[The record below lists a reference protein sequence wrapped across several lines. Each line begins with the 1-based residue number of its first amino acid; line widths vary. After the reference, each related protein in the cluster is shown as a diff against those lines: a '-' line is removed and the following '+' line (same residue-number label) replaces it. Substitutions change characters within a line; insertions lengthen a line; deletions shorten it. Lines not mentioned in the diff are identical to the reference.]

1 MAGHHSCR
9 ITLPITGLNCRWKRS
24 SNTECDRR
32 QFSSGALG
40 CYAVE
45 LRKASA
51 ANRTSSLKRE
61 PNKGQIDPN
70 NKASSLRRLRTAWKE
85 NEDALP
91 SISTNLTQQQHSANQ
106 HDHRTHPSM
115 SPHTNQHGKRTQ
127 TKPPTPQACRPRVR
141 ASRQR
146 NTNTSTHNDKRNPVV
161 ASDVELRKRH

>member
-70 NKASSLRRLRTAWKE
+70 NKANSLRRLRTAWQQ

-91 SISTNLTQQQHSANQ
+91 SMSTNLTQQQDSANQ

-115 SPHTNQHGKRTQ
+115 PPHKQAWQANPNPSHHQHHKH
-127 TKPPTPQACRPRVR
+127 VDR
-141 ASRQR
+141 ASEHHDSAIQTLQR
-146 NTNTSTHNDKRNPVV
+146 IT
-161 ASDVELRKRH
+161 LRITGCGRAT